1 MKEKSFKSRITE
13 LEDKI
18 KQQEEEIEKLKKKD
32 KRKSFWLFWLLWR
45 KDREK
50 GGQKMA
56 KHTKILKDGDEY
68 IVLYAEETKAKEF
81 SNKDEAEEFAEE
93 VEKDF

>member
-50 GGQKMA
+50 GG
-56 KHTKILKDGDEY
+56 
-68 IVLYAEETKAKEF
+68 
-81 SNKDEAEEFAEE
+81 
-93 VEKDF
+93 